1 MGEAEELPGGSVHG
15 ERANFGRLVL
25 GGGGESESSSRTED
39 IGKRLR
45 KEAGRD
51 NNMQKK
57 SREPGKTTDTISRW
71 KKKMQEGHRPAHV

>member
-1 MGEAEELPGGSVHG
+1 MVHNSYG
-15 ERANFGRLVL
+15 LDLG
-25 GGGGESESSSRTED
+25 GGGGESESSSMTED
-39 IGKRLR
+39 IGKRPR

-57 SREPGKTTDTISRW
+57 SREPGKTTDTISLW